1 MKVIG
6 LAGSN
11 SKQSINRQ
19 LVHYVLQKLENAET
33 ELLDLNDFEAPL
45 YSPEREDAHG
55 VPAVIIELAK
65 KISATDLFVLSLA
78 EHNGSYSAAFKNT
91 YDWLSRIP
99 NRKVF
104 DGTNLFL
111 MASSTGGRGGQ
122 SVLEAAQS
130 RFPRDGAN
138 LLATFSLPNFSENFI
153 DGKLSGEFEGALI
166 IMLKEKVLPA

>member
-33 ELLDLNDFEAPL
+33 ELLDLNDFEVPL

-55 VPAVIIELAK
+55 VPAVILELAQK
-65 KISATDLFVLSLA
+65 MSSADLIVLSLA

-138 LLATFSLPNFSENFI
+138 VLGTFSLPNFNENFVNHQLTESF
-153 DGKLSGEFEGALI
+153 DVELSTALKR
-166 IMLKEKVLPA
+166 L